1 MNNET
6 NEEVVSTEDTNNQ
19 EGVESTET
27 EETQTEDTTD
37 WQARARELEGRLKRA
52 EKKLSRNDND
62 STAKAPSK
70 TGDFDYGQKAFLVAN
85 GVKSSDEMSLV
96 KEIMKDTGKNL
107 DQVLESKYFTK
118 ELEEL
123 REAKKTA
130 SAIPT
135 SSKRSNNTSR
145 DSVEYWVA
153 KGELPEDRELRS
165 KVVKAKWKNSSSV
178 NPFA

>member
-6 NEEVVSTEDTNNQ
+6 NEDTNLNQNSEEVVETN
-19 EGVESTET
+19 VT
-27 EETQTEDTTD
+27 EETQETENSTD
-37 WQARARELEGRLKRA
+37 WEARARELEGRLKRA

-62 STAKAPSK
+62 SPKSPSK

-85 GVKSSDEMSLV
+85 GVKSSDEMTLV
-96 KEIMKDTGKNL
+96 KEIMKDTGKSL
-107 DQVLESKYFTK
+107 DQVLESKYFSK

-123 REAKKTA
+123 REARKT
-130 SAIPT
+130 SQAIPN
-135 SSKRSNNTSR
+135 SSKRSTNSSR

-178 NPFA
+178 NPFG

>member
-6 NEEVVSTEDTNNQ
+6 NEEVNFNEGENNQ
-19 EGVESTET
+19 EVVESNEV
-27 EETQTEDTTD
+27 EETQNQEDNTD

-52 EKKLSRNDND
+52 EKKLSRTSD
-62 STAKAPSK
+62 STSTPSK

-107 DQVLESKYFTK
+107 DQVLESKYFTR

-123 REAKKTA
+123 REARKTA
-130 SAIPT
+130 SAIPN
-135 SSKRSNNTSR
+135 SSKRSNNSSR